1 MHAAYVI
8 GTSARNSRYI
18 LENKLKKLVPLAL
31 LSYIRAWE
39 FLRTLEKCGE
49 AWAEG
54 ECFSH
59 FSSVL
64 KNSQVFV

>member
-1 MHAAYVI
+1 MLAAYVI
-8 GTSARNSRYI
+8 GTSTRNSRYI

-31 LSYIRAWE
+31 LSYIRTWE

-54 ECFSH
+54 FSH

>member
-18 LENKLKKLVPLAL
+18 LENKFKKLVPLAL
-31 LSYIRAWE
+31 LSYIRTWE

-49 AWAEG
+49 A
-54 ECFSH
+54 
-59 FSSVL
+59 
-64 KNSQVFV
+64 